1 MLGSAEGWGTVAA
14 EGRVTN
20 LQSRSMFFKL
30 TRTCPHLPRSITE
43 VTVRSDGSQ
52 ILGTLSVSLGTSNSK
67 FSASVD
73 R

>member
-1 MLGSAEGWGTVAA
+1 ML
-14 EGRVTN
+14 
-20 LQSRSMFFKL
+20 FKH